1 MSRNDPPS
9 TARKL
14 EFLSRRETYPG
25 QTLPVEIIETHFAWV
40 FLTERHAYKMK
51 KPLRQNVM
59 DYRSIASRERGCRNE
74 LRLNRR
80 LAPTVYL
87 EVMPL
92 GRERDGSLVL
102 GHGQSTVDW
111 LVKMRRLPATRM
123 LDRAIAQSTV
133 SESDRNALIDLLAMF
148 YLRARRKAIGA
159 AEYVRQLRSYVEENF
174 QSLCAADL
182 GMNPVP
188 VFQVIVEQRRFVDS
202 NIELLSARAS
212 RLVECHGDL
221 RPEHVYLGSRDD
233 VACVIDCL
241 EFDARLRRLDPL
253 EELAFLALECRR
265 LGAEALGQSVLQGVE
280 TTIGDVPPV
289 SLVHFYM
296 SHRALTRAKVSAWH
310 LRDPDLPGS
319 EKHWRDRA
327 DLYVQEALR
336 CAQLATR
343 APFIEGSVALSD
355 CSDTRPERLGRLSP
369 EC

>member
-1 MSRNDPPS
+1 MSRNAQTS
-9 TARKL
+9 TACKL

-51 KPLRQNVM
+51 KPLRQDVM
-59 DYRSIASRERGCRNE
+59 DYRSITSRKRGCRNE

-87 EVMPL
+87 EVVPL

-102 GHGQSTVDW
+102 GAGQRTADW

-123 LDRAIAQSTV
+123 LDRVIAQGTV
-133 SESDRNALIDLLAMF
+133 SESDRNALINLLARF
-148 YLRARRKAIGA
+148 YLGARPKATEA
-159 AEYVRQLRSYVEENF
+159 AEYVRQLRARVEENF

-182 GMNPVP
+182 GMNPIP

-202 NIELLSARAS
+202 NIELFSSRAG

-233 VACVIDCL
+233 TVCVIDCL
-241 EFDARLRRLDPL
+241 EFDARLRCLDPL

-265 LGAEALGQSVLQGVE
+265 LGAEALGQSVLRGVV
-280 TTIGDVPPV
+280 TAIGDMYPN

-296 SHRALTRAKVSAWH
+296 SHRALTRAKVAAWH
-310 LRDPDLPGS
+310 LRDPHIAGS
-319 EKHWRDRA
+319 KKHWRDRA
-327 DLYVQEALR
+327 DSYIGEALHF
-336 CAQLATR
+336 AQLATR
-343 APFIEGSVALSD
+343 APHIQEPIALSD
-355 CSDTRPERLGRLSP
+355 CSDTRPERHGRLAP